1 MPKQRYS
8 FQKSSLLFLVL
19 FFVFSEVTYSADVK
33 VRASS
38 VPFFEALAGME
49 TADSDVTKSLLR
61 RAAFGSREPVKS
73 RARLELLNVLYGE
86 KDYAAVSALAGI
98 FLKDSLERAGTELV
112 VARSYYAL
120 KEYGKLVRLSQ
131 GWDYGDN
138 RDLFLTVLLSE
149 IEIDNG
155 GWRGSLGRYLL
166 TFPVRKKGE
175 SGFVVLEEKL
185 REKGLYSSLKERVR
199 SLLAFKA
206 DTERRKYR
214 RAVPEAAVYL
224 SAADGNFISVS
235 VINEIVRVSLKGR
248 GAGATLEAME
258 RIIDSG
264 RLSGFSADAA
274 AYVYWGAGYLSD
286 KRGFKDRASR
296 YYLEGLSSAEGAAG
310 DKLLWYW
317 FAGRVRH
324 SSSAALGSIDFLVSK
339 WKNPS
344 YFNDILSDLTDIL
357 VRRGDWKSVLRL
369 SERLKDAA
377 DGDIVSRLSYLSARA
392 VEEKYVDVPG
402 ESAEDW
408 FRLSAGTGE
417 GLGSGLYYKIM
428 SMAESGSGDPGAFF
442 DRIFTPAGE
451 YQDEK
456 EGAFDELLYGAAE
469 FGLPGYGKE
478 LLEMYPG
485 RFSLAAVRYF
495 ALYLNGTGDYI
506 SSIRLLNRALAV
518 RGYVADK
525 SDVSLLY
532 PDAYRKEIEDVCGK
546 KNLPEPVFF
555 ALIREESHFS
565 RTIVSPA
572 GAVGLSQLMPSTAAD
587 VASRMRI
594 KADDLTDPAVN
605 LNLGGWYFGNLIS
618 RTDTVMQ
625 ALFAYNGGLTR
636 VRRWKKNYPGL
647 PEDLF
652 LEAVPYGETSLYG
665 RKVLVS
671 AVIYGYLYYNYT
683 PEEIIR
689 LVFSDN
695 ND

>member
-8 FQKSSLLFLVL
+8 FRKSSLFFLVL
-19 FFVFSEVTYSADVK
+19 FFVFSEVTYSAAVN

-38 VPFFEALAGME
+38 VPFFEAMAGIG
-49 TADSDVTKSLLR
+49 TADSNVTKSLLR
-61 RAAFGSREPVKS
+61 RSASGSPEPVKS
-73 RARLELLNVLYGE
+73 QARLKLLEVLYGE
-86 KDYAAVSALAGI
+86 KDYAAVSALSGI

-120 KEYGKLVRLSQ
+120 KEYGKLVSLAQ
-131 GWDYGDN
+131 GWDYGED
-138 RDLFLTVLLSE
+138 RDLFLTVLLAE
-149 IEIDNG
+149 IEQNSP
-155 GWRGSLGRYLL
+155 GWRSSLGRYLL

-175 SGFVVLEEKL
+175 SGFVVLEVKL
-185 REKGLYSSLKERVR
+185 KEKGLYSSLKERVK
-199 SLLAFKA
+199 SLLLFKA

-214 RAVPEAAVYL
+214 RAVSEAAGYL

-235 VINEIVRVSLKGR
+235 VIDEIVRVSLKGY
-248 GAGATLEAME
+248 GSGVILKAIEK
-258 RIIDSG
+258 IIDSG
-264 RLSGFSADAA
+264 RLNGFSGNTA
-274 AYVYWGAGYLSD
+274 AYLYWGAGYLSG
-286 KRGFKDRASR
+286 KKGFGERASR
-296 YYLEGLSSAEGAAG
+296 YYLEGMSLADGATG

-317 FAGRVRH
+317 FAGRVRR
-324 SSSAALGSIDFLVSK
+324 SSGSALGSIDFLVSK
-339 WKNPS
+339 WENPA

-357 VRRGDWKSVLRL
+357 VRRGDWKAVLLL
-369 SERLKDAA
+369 SERLKDEA

-392 VEEKYVDVPG
+392 VEENYVDASG
-402 ESAEDW
+402 ESAEEW
-408 FRLSAGTGE
+408 FMLSAGTGE

-428 SMAESGSGDPGAFF
+428 SMAESGYGNPEDFF

-456 EGAFDELLYGAAE
+456 EGIYDELLYGAAD
-469 FGLPGYGKE
+469 FGLAEYGKE
-478 LLEMYPG
+478 LLEKYPG
-485 RFSLAAVRYF
+485 RFSLPAVRYF
-495 ALYLNGTGDYI
+495 ASYLNGIGDYI
-506 SSIRLLNRALAV
+506 SSIRLLNRSLSD

-532 PDAYRKEIEDVCGK
+532 PDAYRKEIEDVCSK

-565 RTIVSPA
+565 STIVSPA
-572 GAVGLSQLMPSTAAD
+572 GAVGLSQLMPATAAD
-587 VASRMRI
+587 VASRMRLR
-594 KADDLTDPAVN
+594 ADDLTDPAVN
-605 LNLGGWYFGNLIS
+605 LKLGGWYFGNLIS

-636 VRRWKKNYPGL
+636 VRRWKKNYQNL

-652 LEAVPYGETSLYG
+652 LEAVPYGETNLYG

-671 AVIYGYLYYNYT
+671 AVIYGYLYYNYG